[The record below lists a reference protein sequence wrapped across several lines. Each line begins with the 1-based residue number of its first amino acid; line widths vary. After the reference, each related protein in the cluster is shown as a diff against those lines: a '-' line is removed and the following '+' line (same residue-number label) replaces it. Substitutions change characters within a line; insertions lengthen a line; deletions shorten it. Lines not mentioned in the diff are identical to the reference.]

1 MDYSHHSKVQ
11 EPIIITPSKRI
22 LKGQIWGC
30 TEIRG
35 GYTLPASKSVK
46 NNSRR
51 GFEQISDELIKTG
64 KEFYSRGWLFGTSG
78 NLSAVFRKKPLQIA
92 ITASGMDKGSLSESQ
107 ILKVD
112 AKLKVLAGNHKP
124 SAESE
129 LHLAVVRG
137 KGAGAVFH
145 THSAWS
151 TALSDIYAKQGG
163 IAIRGYEM
171 LKGLSG
177 VKSHEHTEW
186 IPIFENSQ
194 DMKWL
199 SAEVSDL
206 LSNRPEVHG
215 FLLRG
220 HGMYTWGADIQEARR
235 HTEVLEFLLD
245 VVGRTQAG
253 RNS

>member
-1 MDYSHHSKVQ
+1 MRAKKDDSYN
-11 EPIIITPSKRI
+11 R
-22 LKGQIWGC
+22 
-30 TEIRG
+30 
-35 GYTLPASKSVK
+35 
-46 NNSRR
+46 
-51 GFEQISDELIKTG
+51 FEQISEELIKAG
-64 KEFYSRGWLFGTSG
+64 RDFYSRGWLFGTSG
-78 NLSAVFRKKPLQIA
+78 NLSAVVQKKPLQIA
-92 ITASGMDKGSLSESQ
+92 ITASGMDKGSLSESH

-112 AKLKVLAGNHKP
+112 TKLKVLKGKHTP

-129 LHLAVVRG
+129 LHLAVVKG

-145 THSAWS
+145 THSVWS
-151 TALSDIYAKQGG
+151 TVLSDVYAKQGG

-186 IPIFENSQ
+186 VPIFENSQ
-194 DMKWL
+194 DMKKL
-199 SAEVSDL
+199 SSEVSDL
-206 LSNRPEVHG
+206 LANRPEVHG

-220 HGMYTWGADIQEARR
+220 HGMYTWGEGIQEARR

-245 VVGRTQAG
+245 VVGRTQSG